1 MPATQIPHHAWI
13 LIADGGRAI
22 IVRNDGQ
29 PRKPKLALVRQIDL
43 DNPPTR
49 EHGTDKPGRTNAS
62 VGIRRSSIEPTD
74 YHQQAEDR
82 LMRDVADALAED
94 LRRQS
99 FSQLIVAAAPEAL
112 GAFRKA
118 MSGELQK
125 AVIAEVPKDF
135 TKVNLPDLG
144 PAIDKALEAAAA

>member
-29 PRKPKLALVRQIDL
+29 PKKPKLALVRQIDL

-49 EHGTDKPGRTNAS
+49 EQGTDKPGRTNAS
-62 VGIRRSSIEPTD
+62 TGIRRSSIESTD
-74 YHQQAEDR
+74 FHQQAEDR
-82 LMRDVADALAED
+82 LMRDVADSLAED
-94 LRRQS
+94 LRQQS

-112 GAFRKA
+112 GALRKA

-144 PAIDKALEAAAA
+144 PAIDKALEPAA